1 MSVTPDEY
9 THIEEVY
16 MNSDLD
22 KDEFCKEWAKMN
34 NNATAQKITLDD
46 LNPETIE
53 RLFNVLQDAKNEL
66 YQKYSMKQVVCN
78 GDDNIARIWDLN
90 QQTFIRVAR

>member
-1 MSVTPDEY
+1 
-9 THIEEVY
+9 
-16 MNSDLD
+16 
-22 KDEFCKEWAKMN
+22 MN

-66 YQKYSMKQVVCN
+66 YQNHTLQEVVCN
-78 GDDNIARIWDLN
+78 GDKNIERIWDLC
-90 QQTFIRVAR
+90 QQTFIKCRV